1 MKTVTTMIKNSDI
14 LHIMLYLFNFVTI
27 HNLISTFFNIQ
38 KGFEIQK
45 LSAYFIYLLCVS
57 IAEVCIKIPVIT
69 LLISWIAI
77 LRISLL
83 YQEKLKY
90 NLIYVTLILLIIT
103 VPQYITNIITGG
115 LTSYIISAVLSEI
128 ISSYKHNLTFLSKLA
143 VVIIPIISLII
154 ELLFV
159 SMNNDKIFLLS
170 ALLIFSLNTIVYFL
184 NKSLSVNYIKNA
196 EMAILEKEN
205 ELYCR
210 QCEIM
215 QSSTDDLQS
224 FRHDLNNQFIAVSE
238 LLSAKKYDDVQN
250 MLHKL
255 YEQTQANEI
264 YSNTGNTAID
274 SIINY
279 KFQNALNDMID
290 IETQIAV
297 PFDIKIDTVDIITIL
312 GNLLDNA
319 LTAVMQTENRRILLK
334 LAYTK
339 GRLIIRVSNTYS
351 NEIKYSG
358 DDIITTKP
366 DIKNHGYGLKNIA
379 DTIEKY
385 NGYMETSHNGKK
397 FTVDILLYLN

>member
-1 MKTVTTMIKNSDI
+1 MIKNSDI
-14 LHIMLYLFNFVTI
+14 LHIIVYLFNCVTI
-27 HNLISTFFNIQ
+27 RNLISTFFNIQ
-38 KGFEIQK
+38 KDFEIQK

-57 IAEVCIKIPVIT
+57 IAEICIKIPIIT

-83 YQEKLKY
+83 YREKLKC

-103 VPQYITNIITGG
+103 VPQYIMNIVTGG
-115 LTSYIISAVLSEI
+115 LVSYIASVVLSEF
-128 ISSYKHNLTFLSKLA
+128 ISPYKYNLTFLSKSA
-143 VVIIPIISLII
+143 IVIIPIISLII
-154 ELLFV
+154 ELLFL
-159 SMNNDKIFLLS
+159 SMNNERIFLLS
-170 ALLIFSLNTIVYFL
+170 ALLIFSLNGIVYFL

-196 EMAILEKEN
+196 EMVMLEKEN
-205 ELYCR
+205 QLYCR

-224 FRHDLNNQFIAVSE
+224 FRHDLNNQFIAMFE
-238 LLSAKKYDDVQN
+238 LLSVKKYDDMQN
-250 MLHKL
+250 MLGKL

-279 KFQNALNDMID
+279 KFQNALNDRIN

-297 PFDIKIDTVDIITIL
+297 PSDIKIDTVDIITIL

-319 LTAVMQTENRRILLK
+319 LASVMETENRYILLK
-334 LAYTK
+334 IVYTK
-339 GRLIIRVSNTYS
+339 GRLVIRTANTYS

-358 DDIITTKP
+358 DDIITTKS
-366 DIKNHGYGLKNIA
+366 DTVHHGYGLKNIA
-379 DTIEKY
+379 DTVEKY
-385 NGYMETSHNGKK
+385 SGYMDINHNSKK
-397 FTVDILLYLN
+397 FTVDILMYLD

>member
-1 MKTVTTMIKNSDI
+1 MKMVATMIKNSDI
-14 LHIMLYLFNFVTI
+14 LHIIVYLFNCVTI
-27 HNLISTFFNIQ
+27 RNLISTFFNIQ
-38 KGFEIQK
+38 KDFEIQK

-57 IAEVCIKIPVIT
+57 IAEICIKIPIIT

-83 YQEKLKY
+83 YREKLKC

-103 VPQYITNIITGG
+103 VPQYIMNIVTGG
-115 LTSYIISAVLSEI
+115 LVSYIASVVLSEF
-128 ISSYKHNLTFLSKLA
+128 ISPYKYNLTFLSKSA
-143 VVIIPIISLII
+143 IVIIPIISLII
-154 ELLFV
+154 ELLFL
-159 SMNNDKIFLLS
+159 SMNNERIFLLS
-170 ALLIFSLNTIVYFL
+170 ALLIFSLNGIVYFL

-196 EMAILEKEN
+196 EMVMLEKEN
-205 ELYCR
+205 QLYCR

-224 FRHDLNNQFIAVSE
+224 FRHDLNNQFIAMFE
-238 LLSAKKYDDVQN
+238 LLSVKKYDDMQN
-250 MLHKL
+250 MLGKL

-279 KFQNALNDMID
+279 KFQNALNDRIN

-297 PFDIKIDTVDIITIL
+297 PSDIKIDTVDIITIL

-319 LTAVMQTENRRILLK
+319 LASVMETENRYILLK
-334 LAYTK
+334 IVYTK
-339 GRLIIRVSNTYS
+339 GRLVIRTANTYS

-358 DDIITTKP
+358 DDIITTKS
-366 DIKNHGYGLKNIA
+366 DTVHHGYGLKNIA
-379 DTIEKY
+379 DTVEKY
-385 NGYMETSHNGKK
+385 SGYMDINHNSKK
-397 FTVDILLYLN
+397 FTVDILMYLD

>member
-1 MKTVTTMIKNSDI
+1 MIKNSDI